1 MTSQQIRLL
10 VEELIVLT
18 KLPITKVCVHGP
30 QEVGLV
36 TPDAIVLVN
45 AADIRRFH
53 ETGLEV
59 VSLTN
64 VPGWDDIVR
73 QMF

>member
-1 MTSQQIRLL
+1 MSNQQIRLL
-10 VEELIVLT
+10 AEELIVLT

-30 QEVGLV
+30 QEVGFV
-36 TPDAIVLVN
+36 TPDAVFVVN

-59 VSLTN
+59 VSLTHI
-64 VPGWDDIVR
+64 PGWDDIVR